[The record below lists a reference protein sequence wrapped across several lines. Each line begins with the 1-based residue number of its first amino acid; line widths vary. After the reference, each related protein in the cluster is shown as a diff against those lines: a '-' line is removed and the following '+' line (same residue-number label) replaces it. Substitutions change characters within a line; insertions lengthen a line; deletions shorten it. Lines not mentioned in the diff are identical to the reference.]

1 VESMLKKEELID
13 VSLGN
18 LKAELAITNGNVVD
32 VHTGSIY
39 QGGVAVYGKRI
50 ACIGDIS
57 HTIGSETKVL
67 NAKGNYIIP
76 GLIDAHIH
84 VESSLVGIREFSR
97 VVLPHGTTSIVI
109 DPHEIVNVLGAT
121 GIRLFLEEREGTP
134 LRVFPLI
141 PSLIPAP
148 KYDTFGGS
156 LSREDVES
164 FLDTPNVL
172 GAAEAS
178 WADIANK
185 NMEVL
190 TRLDLARARHKVLD
204 GHLAGC
210 SGKELNA
217 AVSFGLGSDHESVYE
232 TEMIE
237 KMRTGVHIMMR
248 EGSAAKNLL
257 ALLEPVKKGI
267 ETRNISVC
275 TDDIN
280 ISDLVYQGHIDH
292 IIRKIIGE
300 GIDPVKAI
308 QMATINTARYFRIDR
323 KLGSIAP
330 GKVADIVIV
339 DNLHNFQAKK
349 VIVDGKIVASEGR
362 LLVEIKP
369 FTYPEYAKRTFRISR
384 VIQASDLMMKCENRK
399 SVKVHAIEA
408 IDGQILTKHVIEEL
422 DVKDGYVIPDVS
434 KDILPIC
441 VIERHKGTGAIAK
454 AFAKGFGIKSGAIIS
469 TVAHDAHNI
478 IVIGADY
485 EDMAEAVNLVANSQG
500 GFGVVKDKKVVGMME
515 LPIAGLM
522 SDENAYVAKQKMDD
536 VIRAAKSIG
545 ITFEEPHM
553 TLSFL
558 ALIYIPELRLTDKGL
573 YDVKAGR
580 FIDPI
585 LGE

>member
-1 VESMLKKEELID
+1 MLKKEELID
-13 VSLGN
+13 VSLGK
-18 LKAELAITNGNVVD
+18 LKAELAITNGNLVD
-32 VHTGSIY
+32 VHSGSIF

-50 ACIGDIS
+50 ACIGEVS
-57 HTIGSETKVL
+57 HTIGDSTKVL

-84 VESSLVGIREFSR
+84 VESSLVGVREFSR
-97 VVLPHGTTSIVI
+97 VVLPHGTTSIVV

-141 PSLIPAP
+141 PSLIPNP
-148 KYDTFGGS
+148 EYDTFGAS
-156 LSREDVES
+156 LSLKDAEA

-178 WADIANK
+178 WADIVNK
-185 NMEVL
+185 NMDVL
-190 TRLDLARARHKVLD
+190 NRLDLARARHKVLD

-217 AVSFGLGSDHESVYE
+217 AVAFGLGSDHESVFE
-232 TEMIE
+232 SEMLE
-237 KMRTGVHIMMR
+237 KLRTGVHVMMR

-257 ALLEPVKKGI
+257 ALLEPVKRGI

-275 TDDIN
+275 TDDVN

-308 QMATINTARYFRIDR
+308 QMATVNTARYFKLDR
-323 KLGSIAP
+323 KLGSITP

-339 DNLHNFQAKK
+339 DNLRNFQSKK
-349 VIVDGKIVASEGR
+349 VIVDGKLIASDGR

-369 FTYPEYAKRTFRISR
+369 FEYPAMAKQTIKIKKPITAR
-384 VIQASDLMMKCENRK
+384 DLMMKCEK
-399 SVKVHAIEA
+399 GKDKVEVRAIEP
-408 IDGQILTKHVIEEL
+408 IDGQILTKHVVEEL
-422 DVKDGYVIPDVS
+422 KVKDGYVVPDTARGVV
-434 KDILPIC
+434 PIC
-441 VIERHKGTGAIAK
+441 VIERHKGTGAIGK
-454 AFAKGFGIKSGAIIS
+454 AFAKGFGIQSGAIIS

-478 IVIGADY
+478 IVIGANYD
-485 EDMAEAVNLVANSQG
+485 DMADAVNLVASSQG
-500 GFGVVKDKKVVGMME
+500 GFGVVKDGKVLGMME

-522 SDENAYVAKQKMDD
+522 SDANAYVAKQNMDD
-536 VIRAAKSIG
+536 VIRAAKSIS

-573 YDVKAGR
+573 YDVLASK
-580 FIDPI
+580 FVSPI
-585 LGE
+585 VG